1 MPQVIEKT
9 DAQYE
14 AESDALALVRASVIL
29 NNPKR
34 LKAAQKAAEILAKD
48 EIEHLE
54 SLLKVAN
61 KGKTVE
67 GMRVLESD

>member
-48 EIEHLE
+48 ELEHL
-54 SLLKVAN
+54 
-61 KGKTVE
+61 
-67 GMRVLESD
+67 